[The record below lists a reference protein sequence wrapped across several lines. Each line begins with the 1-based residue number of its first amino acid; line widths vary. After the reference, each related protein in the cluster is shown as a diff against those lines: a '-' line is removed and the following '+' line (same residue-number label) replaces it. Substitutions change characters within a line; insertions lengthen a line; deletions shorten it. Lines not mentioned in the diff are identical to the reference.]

1 MPFSKDHYLK
11 VKQVALFFRLR
22 VSANPTKLKVVT
34 TALQLRLLTTWLHLC
49 ICEQLIS
56 LYLCFIVVM

>member
-1 MPFSKDHYLK
+1 MPFSKDHHLK
-11 VKQVALFFRLR
+11 VKQVALFFILH

>member
-1 MPFSKDHYLK
+1 MPFSKDHHLK

-22 VSANPTKLKVVT
+22 VSTNPTKLKVVT
-34 TALQLRLLTTWLHLC
+34 IALLRLLTTWLHLC